1 MTNSTID
8 CATIAINLGKSTGT
22 VSPANIGSS
31 GGKRPFD
38 SSLREAVEL
47 ASSHDGVAEP
57 DSGQLLPP
65 ARQEFPLESSLSE
78 GLEGVTEVR
87 ALADAMMSISGVTD
101 DASDPINNGLDGSAM
116 SVAFADSMRFTEDFP
131 EVGASRS
138 QIDAGLAAPKPL
150 PVGAATLKST
160 PGSNSEEISLSLL
173 QGHGKRSGNFDDKN
187 NYDIRPFSNT
197 LPPDSHEA
205 RTKISGAGLS
215 LEALS
220 SKENISRPLSLEPS
234 LGLSSTTQS
243 ESKFTNSPNVIPT
256 SQLLSM
262 TKQSEPVSST
272 ELATHLRVLK
282 SSGGGEARLQLH
294 PAELGRM
301 TVSLITEGDEARV
314 SFVVDN
320 SSARHAVEMSLPRLR
335 DLMDGAGLSLTD
347 ADVSERH
354 SKEDEEKPSGRLTEE
369 AGSSSGSD
377 AEGFEQATPP
387 DTSQLI
393 DAFA

>member
-8 CATIAINLGKSTGT
+8 CANIAINLGKSTGT
-22 VSPANIGSS
+22 VSPVNTGAS
-31 GGKRPFD
+31 GGKQPFD

-47 ASSHDGVAEP
+47 ASSHNGVAEP
-57 DSGQLLPP
+57 NSGQLLPP
-65 ARQEFPLESSLSE
+65 ARQEFPLESSFSE

-87 ALADAMMSISGVTD
+87 ALADAILTVGGVTD
-101 DASDPINNGLDGSAM
+101 DASDPVNNGLDDSAM
-116 SVAFADSMRFTEDFP
+116 SVAFADSIRFTEDFSK
-131 EVGASRS
+131 VGASRS
-138 QIDAGLAAPKPL
+138 QFDTGLAAPKPL
-150 PVGAATLKST
+150 SVGTATLKST
-160 PGSNSEEISLSLL
+160 PGSNSEEISPNLL
-173 QGHGKRSGNFDDKN
+173 QGSEKWSGGFDDKN
-187 NYDIRPFSNT
+187 NFHTRPFLDS
-197 LPPDSHEA
+197 LRPDSHEA
-205 RTKISGAGLS
+205 RTKISGAGVL

-220 SKENISRPLSLEPS
+220 SKENISRPLSLES
-234 LGLSSTTQS
+234 TVGLSSLTQS
-243 ESKFTNSPNVIPT
+243 ESKFTNPPNVIPT

-262 TKQSEPVSST
+262 TKQAEPVSST

-314 SFVVDN
+314 SFIVDN
-320 SSARHAVEMSLPRLR
+320 SPAKHAVEMSLPRLR

-354 SKEDEEKPSGRLTEE
+354 SKEDQERPSGRLTEE